1 MIVETEPMYGTC
13 TFLVIFHVRNRKR
26 LQSLIII
33 KNQNFSI
40 NHLLM
45 QYDVLQR
52 CDVNMWKGRA
62 FLKENIEKKYFAHKI
77 NFEFALL
84 LES

>member
-1 MIVETEPMYGTC
+1 
-13 TFLVIFHVRNRKR
+13 
-26 LQSLIII
+26 
-33 KNQNFSI
+33 
-40 NHLLM
+40 M

>member
-1 MIVETEPMYGTC
+1 MSETEKKVAV
-13 TFLVIFHVRNRKR
+13 LE
-26 LQSLIII
+26 II

-45 QYDVLQR
+45 QYVLQR
-52 CDVNMWKGRA
+52 CNVNMWKGRA
-62 FLKENIEKKYFAHKI
+62 FLKENIEKKYFVHKI
-77 NFEFALL
+77 NFEFALW